1 MCTQELIWCSCGHGE
16 FLEIK
21 KCRTGHLTG
30 RCWTV
35 VHGNHHLVVPAAC
48 SYCQSGL
55 NKKKPL
61 GSPRPRDE
69 LAKKVEANQD
79 VELGKMLEEGLLEE
93 AKWLEEC
100 AGDGAFSSLED
111 VLSTDWS
118 GFDLERDVDVDLWN
132 LDPGLVEGG
141 ALGSIPEEDAQ

>member
-21 KCRTGHLTG
+21 KCRNGHLTG

-35 VHGNHHLVVPAAC
+35 VHGNHHLVVPAEC
-48 SYCQSGL
+48 SYCRNGL
-55 NKKKPL
+55 NRRKPL

-69 LAKKVEANQD
+69 LARKVEENQD
-79 VELGKMLEEGLLEE
+79 VELGKMLEEGLEE
-93 AKWLEEC
+93 AKLMEGC
-100 AGDGAFSSLED
+100 GGNDFGMED

-118 GFDLERDVDVDLWN
+118 GFDLEKEVDFWN
-132 LDPGLVEGG
+132 LDPVLLEGG
-141 ALGSIPEEDAQ
+141 GLGSIPEETAQ